1 MGLILFL
8 ILIHVLVNIFYN
20 LPTLHERMNEQQV
33 VSTDKQTWAR
43 IYGNTESNNGDSRF
57 NYNQHVRAAQVG
69 QDLYNK
75 TTGSVPFV

>member
-1 MGLILFL
+1 
-8 ILIHVLVNIFYN
+8 
-20 LPTLHERMNEQQV
+20 MNEQQV